1 MDLILVEK
9 VLSWIGDADGE
20 ERDGIE
26 VWERRMM
33 LIHEAL
39 QID

>member
-20 ERDGIE
+20 ERDGLKYGKGE
-26 VWERRMM
+26 
-33 LIHEAL
+33 
-39 QID
+39 